1 MTNGVQAIERL
12 TIDHTLEGAL
22 ADPSPFDLILM
33 DMQMPELDG
42 YGATAALRRRGYRLP
57 IVALTANAMSS
68 DRDRCLDAG
77 CDDYA
82 TKPVKRDA
90 LIAIVVKQ
98 FNAD

>member
-1 MTNGVQAIERL
+1 
-12 TIDHTLEGAL
+12 
-22 ADPSPFDLILM
+22 
-33 DMQMPELDG
+33 MPELDG

-68 DRDRCLDAG
+68 DSDRCLDAG